1 MKYLAILLVAFVGVS
16 NAAFFDRPCREN
28 VTVKS
33 NFNVNQVSFI
43 RICGFNLRNKIA
55 YKVLNFRLVSWSMV

>member
-43 RICGFNLRNKIA
+43 CIVVFHLRRKWLL
-55 YKVLNFRLVSWSMV
+55 KVLNFHLVSWKLV

>member
-33 NFNVNQVSFI
+33 NFNVNQVSFE
-43 RICGFNLRNKIA
+43 KIV
-55 YKVLNFRLVSWSMV
+55 VLIKKKCN